1 MLLTDIAQQKADRE
15 KDIELANLNAKL
27 ENGVIN
33 QAQFEAEKLKIE
45 KDAFKKKKRLELAN
59 VAIALATEIANIQAA
74 AAANPLNAVTF
85 GSAGLSQ
92 AAVLTGIAIAKSAVQ
107 AGAIASQSFAQGGYT
122 GNGSG
127 IADETGFKQ
136 AGIVHE
142 GEYVVPKHVL
152 GTSEGSSLVSALENM
167 RTNKPMPNLGIGYAN
182 GGMVSNG
189 NVDLQG
195 LESRMTKAISNSLS
209 SIQVTNVA
217 TDTTSQAIKVNN
229 IEQEASFG

>member
-1 MLLTDIAQQKADRE
+1 MLRNISNKSVL
-15 KDIELANLNAKL
+15 NL
-27 ENGVIN
+27 
-33 QAQFEAEKLKIE
+33 
-45 KDAFKKKKRLELAN
+45 
-59 VAIALATEIANIQAA
+59 
-74 AAANPLNAVTF
+74 
-85 GSAGLSQ
+85 
-92 AAVLTGIAIAKSAVQ
+92 
-107 AGAIASQSFAQGGYT
+107 GYT

>member
-85 GSAGLSQ
+85 GSAGLS
-92 AAVLTGIAIAKSAVQ
+92 
-107 AGAIASQSFAQGGYT
+107 
-122 GNGSG
+122 
-127 IADETGFKQ
+127 
-136 AGIVHE
+136 
-142 GEYVVPKHVL
+142 
-152 GTSEGSSLVSALENM
+152 SSCSIN
-167 RTNKPMPNLGIGYAN
+167 RN
-182 GGMVSNG
+182 
-189 NVDLQG
+189 
-195 LESRMTKAISNSLS
+195 SNS
-209 SIQVTNVA
+209 
-217 TDTTSQAIKVNN
+217 
-229 IEQEASFG
+229 